1 MNLTVRLG
9 LKTEVALRL
18 RDKLQRGFRHLN
30 SSYSKR
36 PHTIKKYTNQIVS
49 FICYLKPKPKISL
62 KKNISNT
69 KPSNN
74 FTGHCTNSQSL
85 LQVINKLRTQK
96 VCHVHHTVR
105 VPACKGG

>member
-49 FICYLKPKPKISL
+49 FICYLNPNL
-62 KKNISNT
+62 KS
-69 KPSNN
+69 
-74 FTGHCTNSQSL
+74 
-85 LQVINKLRTQK
+85 V
-96 VCHVHHTVR
+96 
-105 VPACKGG
+105 